1 MLSTEKSFPS
11 ARALVLSMRAMGYEL
26 ETAISDLIDN
36 SIFAK
41 ARNILIEYSWN
52 NADPWIMISDDGE
65 GMNEKM
71 LKEAMKPGSQ
81 SPDDLREEGDLGRF
95 GLGLKTASWSQCKKM
110 TVMSKMNGDKCYHRQ
125 WDLDYVVE
133 KDDWELIK
141 TLDNFTNK
149 QLSECLSNKESGT
162 AVLWQNLDRIVGELE
177 DVDENVEEL
186 ETEFLEKFSETVQP
200 HLEMTFHRFLSGRD
214 KISIKVGR
222 SICKPWDPFLSSN
235 EFSEERSTEYF
246 DSGIIIV
253 TPFILPH
260 TSHLSEDEKLSAQGP
275 GGWSKQQGFYVY
287 RNKRMIISGGYLGL
301 NGRDGKEFPV
311 KDHFGLGR
319 IKVDLPNH
327 IDHEWRIDVRKA
339 AASPPLRLR
348 RDFERIAK
356 STRDKSAEV
365 YRRRTVTR
373 TIPGKKTHKMDI
385 WNKRKV
391 GGKSLYKVNRNS
403 PAIEHIRSNI
413 GVSKRKLNAL
423 LHLIERTV
431 PYRGITVDN
440 NDLIDSTVD
449 LPEEAVE
456 PPLELIEMAKD
467 FVREEISRGKA
478 SEVAVDYV
486 CKVAFGLQSA
496 QFRFALEKEFM

>member
-1 MLSTEKSFPS
+1 
-11 ARALVLSMRAMGYEL
+11 MRAIGYEL

-36 SIFAK
+36 SVFAA

-52 NADPWIMISDDGE
+52 DADPWIMISDDGE

-71 LKEAMKPGSQ
+71 LKVAMKPGSQ
-81 SPDDLREEGDLGRF
+81 SPDDLREKGDLGRF

-110 TVMSKMNGDKCYHRQ
+110 TVMSKMQGGKCHHRQ
-125 WDLDYVVE
+125 WDLDYVVDR
-133 KDDWELIK
+133 DDWDLIRDIDTFTEEL
-141 TLDNFTNK
+141 
-149 QLSECLSNKESGT
+149 LSENLSTKKSGT
-162 AVLWQNLDRIVGELE
+162 AVLWQNLDRLVGESITM
-177 DVDENVEEL
+177 DEGAEEL
-186 ETEFLEKFSETVQP
+186 EGEFIEKFSETVQP

-222 SICKPWDPFLSSN
+222 STCKPWDPFLSSN
-235 EFSEERSTEYF
+235 EFTEERTTEKF
-246 DSGIIIV
+246 DSDIIIV

-260 TSHLSEDEKLSAQGP
+260 TSHLSEDEKVSAQGP

-287 RNKRMIISGGYLGL
+287 RNQRMIISGGYLGL
-301 NGRDGKEFPV
+301 SGHDGKEFPA

-319 IKVDLPNH
+319 IRVDLPNNV
-327 IDHEWRIDVRKA
+327 DQEWRVDVKKA
-339 AASPPLRLR
+339 SASPPLRLR

-365 YRRRTVTR
+365 YRRRTVSRSLPSR
-373 TIPGKKTHKMDI
+373 TIHKMDI
-385 WNKRKV
+385 WNRRKV
-391 GGKSLYKVNRNS
+391 GGKTLYKVNRNS
-403 PAIEHIRSNI
+403 PAIEHVRSQI

-440 NDLIDSTVD
+440 NDLVDSTVD

-456 PPLELIEMAKD
+456 PPSELIEMAKD
-467 FVREEISRGKA
+467 FVREEIKRGKTP
-478 SEVAVDYV
+478 EVAVEHV
-486 CKVAFGLQSA
+486 CKVVFGLQSA
-496 QFRFALEKEFM
+496 QFRFALEKEFIG